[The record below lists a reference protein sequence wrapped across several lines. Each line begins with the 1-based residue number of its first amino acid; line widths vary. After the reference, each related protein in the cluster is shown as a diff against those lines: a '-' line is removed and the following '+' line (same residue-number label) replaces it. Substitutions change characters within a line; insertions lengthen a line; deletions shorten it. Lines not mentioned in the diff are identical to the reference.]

1 MGNGSRK
8 PAGFVNQGKG
18 VVLEYLSSVRP
29 SAESVDRPP
38 PLDNVD
44 LVAQQCAVLPHSP
57 GVASMSTVSLVPKES
72 WTPVGPA
79 PGIVPRMLS
88 APNPIVTPSLHTSL
102 ESMRSPRLIPVKLHR
117 PPSPRLILQQQ
128 PGTTIASPRPMLHRL
143 TRQQSPP
150 LRSRPHSN
158 HPPLNHSVPPIPPI
172 PHTLPNGDAI
182 LPFNQSLPP
191 QWPHNL
197 MKSPLILAR
206 ESRNSTN
213 NPASDRVPSAR
224 AHRMGGQMRSG
235 VVRNASPLVLSRE
248 CHSPRPVEPVRQ
260 MLLPRAGTQGR
271 RLLPPNVWAPN
282 NHNVVG
288 GSACTASQRC
298 SVVIPVG
305 AIIYRYNSRR
315 ELVPK

>member
-1 MGNGSRK
+1 
-8 PAGFVNQGKG
+8 
-18 VVLEYLSSVRP
+18 
-29 SAESVDRPP
+29 
-38 PLDNVD
+38 
-44 LVAQQCAVLPHSP
+44 
-57 GVASMSTVSLVPKES
+57 MSTVSLVPKES